1 MYRLFQKFFMLESEE
16 EYPKYTKEFLG
27 RMVEILPDAVPTI
40 SQFCSNIPLS
50 KIKKVIATSFYKIKF
65 GDKTFYLFGEQHSH
79 PNMCPPAK
87 DVAFVDTLVKSVT
100 EAHKD
105 RKYDLFFELPVKKDV
120 EEMEEQLQSVAGSF
134 SVHLIMRRFYH
145 LITLKNR
152 KKDVNLRVH
161 YADFRRSVSNADDD
175 KMVKF
180 YKNPDRTSML
190 EIIEILRERL
200 SSAKIAKQVDAI
212 KDPAVKTLVQAHV
225 QSELYRINSALKMF
239 KADEEDNDDDA
250 FLNSMSLG
258 IIRKAATSLM
268 DVYTITRMLRSFDD
282 YDSTHIIF
290 HGGAMHTRNLKEF
303 FENIIMFASMG
314 MSSLPRDYAKIE
326 MAIEVPD
333 AMCLEFDAQ
342 KIFE

>member
-1 MYRLFQKFFMLESEE
+1 
-16 EYPKYTKEFLG
+16 
-27 RMVEILPDAVPTI
+27 
-40 SQFCSNIPLS
+40 
-50 KIKKVIATSFYKIKF
+50 
-65 GDKTFYLFGEQHSH
+65 
-79 PNMCPPAK
+79 
-87 DVAFVDTLVKSVT
+87 
-100 EAHKD
+100 
-105 RKYDLFFELPVKKDV
+105 
-120 EEMEEQLQSVAGSF
+120 
-134 SVHLIMRRFYH
+134 
-145 LITLKNR
+145 
-152 KKDVNLRVH
+152 
-161 YADFRRSVSNADDD
+161 
-175 KMVKF
+175 
-180 YKNPDRTSML
+180 
-190 EIIEILRERL
+190 
-200 SSAKIAKQVDAI
+200 
-212 KDPAVKTLVQAHV
+212 
-225 QSELYRINSALKMF
+225 MF